1 MQRVLLSCKSIDDAR
16 FLKTYIETELPYEV
30 FLAFQAQDIE
40 SSLKAKNIHLLMMQT
55 GNLAKQDLAY
65 ALQLRGTG
73 FNYPILMITDSIGAT
88 NIEEV
93 NEKHKIYF
101 MERPFELKTLKGLA
115 RKLMSARAVPQQVFR
130 RYRTNIQATL
140 ETFISGD
147 KFDTHMF
154 NLSRGGAYFEFP
166 KKPAVGIG
174 DLLRLKVHLAE
185 KDRDH
190 QVHGR
195 VVWMTHKGHAA
206 GGYGLGVKFMKSS
219 DIYRNLLDKV

>member
-16 FLKTYIETELPYEV
+16 FLKGYIETELPYEV
-30 FLAFQAQDIE
+30 FLAQQQAEIE
-40 SSLKAKNIHLLMMQT
+40 TSLKAKNIHLLMMQT

-65 ALQLRGTG
+65 ALQLRNNGY
-73 FNYPILMITDSIGAT
+73 NYPILMITDSIGNN
-88 NIEEV
+88 NIDEA

-115 RKLMSARAVPQQVFR
+115 RKLMSAKIVPQQVFR
-130 RYRTNIQATL
+130 RYRTNVAATL

-147 KFDTHMF
+147 KFLTHMF
-154 NLSRGGAYFEFP
+154 NLSRGGAYFELP
-166 KKPAVGIG
+166 KKPNVGIG
-174 DLLRLKVHLAE
+174 DLLRLKVQLSDVEREH
-185 KDRDH
+185 H
-190 QVHGR
+190 VHGR